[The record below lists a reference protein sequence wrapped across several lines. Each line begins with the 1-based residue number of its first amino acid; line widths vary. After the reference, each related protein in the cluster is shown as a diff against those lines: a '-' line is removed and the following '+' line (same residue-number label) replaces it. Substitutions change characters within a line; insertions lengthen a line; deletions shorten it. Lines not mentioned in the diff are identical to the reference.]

1 VDQIGTAPNDG
12 SVPTQQL
19 FQLLLV
25 KHRQNYD
32 SVQNA
37 ICFDAM
43 ENLIKHSLSLVKQ
56 QYTLETKDH
65 ASQTSIKKHL
75 ENQVKSVIHEQNR
88 THVCEI

>member
-1 VDQIGTAPNDG
+1 VDQIGTAPNDD

-19 FQLLLV
+19 FQLLSV

-43 ENLIKHSLSLVKQ
+43 ENLITHALSLVKQ

-65 ASQTSIKKHL
+65 ASQMSIKKHL
-75 ENQVKSVIHEQNR
+75 ENRVKKCDS
-88 THVCEI
+88 

>member
-1 VDQIGTAPNDG
+1 VDQIGTAPNDD

-43 ENLIKHSLSLVKQ
+43 ENPIKHALSLVKQ

-65 ASQTSIKKHL
+65 ASQMSIKKIL
-75 ENQVKSVIHEQNR
+75 KIK
-88 THVCEI
+88 

>member
-43 ENLIKHSLSLVKQ
+43 KNLIKHALSLVKQ

-65 ASQTSIKKHL
+65 ASQMCIKKRL
-75 ENQVKSVIHEQNR
+75 KNQVKKCDS
-88 THVCEI
+88 